1 MSKVKK
7 VRILVIILVAVF
19 LIPAGY
25 ICYSKLGSY
34 LSSEKIVAVIGTDN
48 DFTNQPAEVNSQL
61 KDETGIEISQ
71 DILDL
76 IKVSDPAN
84 YTKNVDNYKSLL
96 KTLNVHITF
105 KNEIERLIK
114 EGHKL
119 PDILTSYTYLNDC
132 YGSIDNLEKMVKVKE
147 SGEAWAN
154 IFKSY
159 KKSNPEFE
167 PRSFDSQYLQE
178 LLNIVGIDE
187 DDVMIAD
194 RVSQN
199 AKAEFEDIIN
209 KKIEGLN
216 WRLINAQYGIVNG
229 LEKSPHLS
237 LTREKLIKYTK
248 QSGLSEEEVVEALTI
263 ANKLG
268 KTADDVLKSI
278 KQRLSVEDIYASAY
292 EEKYY

>member
-7 VRILVIILVAVF
+7 ARVLVITITAVF
-19 LIPAGY
+19 LILAGY

-34 LSSEKIVAVIGTDN
+34 LSSEKIAAVTDTEN
-48 DFTNQPAEVNSQL
+48 EFTNQPAKVNSQL

-76 IKVSDPAN
+76 IKASDPDD

-96 KTLNVHITF
+96 KTLNVHIVF
-105 KNEIERLIK
+105 KNEIERLIR

-119 PDILTSYTYLNDC
+119 PDILIAYTYLNVC
-132 YGSIDNLEKMVKVKE
+132 YGSVNNLEKMIKVKE
-147 SGEAWAN
+147 TGKSWPD
-154 IFKSY
+154 IFKAY
-159 KKSNPEFE
+159 KKGNPEFA
-167 PRSFDSQYLQE
+167 PRSFDSQYLQK
-178 LLNIVGIDE
+178 LLNTADIGE

-199 AKAEFEDIIN
+199 AKAEFENIIN
-209 KKIEGLN
+209 KKIEGLS

-237 LTREKLIKYTK
+237 LTREKLTKYTK
-248 QSGLSEEEVVEALTI
+248 QSGLSEKEVVGALTI
-263 ANKLG
+263 SQKLG
-268 KTADDVLKSI
+268 KTENSVLKSI
-278 KQRLSVEDIYASAY
+278 KQGLSIEDIFALAY

>member
-7 VRILVIILVAVF
+7 VRILVVAIAAIL
-19 LIPAGY
+19 LIQVGY
-25 ICYSKLGSY
+25 IGYSKLGSY
-34 LSSEKIVAVIGTDN
+34 LFGENIAAVTDEDN
-48 DFTNQPAEVNSQL
+48 TFENKPVEADNKL

-76 IKVSDPAN
+76 IKASDPAN

-96 KTLNVHITF
+96 KTLNVHIVF

-114 EGHKL
+114 EGYKL
-119 PDILTSYTYLNDC
+119 PDILIAYAYLNDC
-132 YGSIDNLEKMVKVKE
+132 YGSVNNLEKLVKAKE
-147 SGEAWAN
+147 SGESWSD
-154 IFKSY
+154 IFKKY

-167 PRSFDSQYLQE
+167 PRSFDTQYLQE
-178 LLNIVGIDE
+178 LLNTVGIDE

-199 AKAEFEDIIN
+199 AKVKFEDVIS
-209 KKIEGLN
+209 KKVEGLN

-237 LTREKLIKYTK
+237 LTREKLTKYTK
-248 QSGLSEEEVVEALTI
+248 QSGLTEKEVVEAFTI

-268 KTADDVLKSI
+268 KTADDILRSI
-278 KQRLSVEDIYASAY
+278 KQELSIEDIFATAY